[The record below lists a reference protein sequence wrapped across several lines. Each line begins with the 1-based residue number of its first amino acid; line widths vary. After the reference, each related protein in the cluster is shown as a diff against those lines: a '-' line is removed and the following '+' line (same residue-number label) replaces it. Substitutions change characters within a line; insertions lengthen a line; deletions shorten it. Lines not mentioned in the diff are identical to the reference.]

1 MVGGTTMFGY
11 IPVHNIM
18 MEVFIFQ
25 IKKIAKSIFFFI
37 TYIFVLFSLVACQNN
52 TPISHN
58 AKNNGVQHFEKL
70 HAEEVA
76 QITFISP
83 STKSSVGA
91 HLPMD
96 AKLWQEFLD
105 KLTELEPRN
114 KNTDNKKGWS
124 YYFRIELKSGDVIS
138 ISFLG
143 KDIKINGY
151 SYEINDYSDDE
162 LEYFCKTTE

>member
-1 MVGGTTMFGY
+1 
-11 IPVHNIM
+11 
-18 MEVFIFQ
+18 
-25 IKKIAKSIFFFI
+25 
-37 TYIFVLFSLVACQNN
+37 
-52 TPISHN
+52 
-58 AKNNGVQHFEKL
+58 
-70 HAEEVA
+70 
-76 QITFISP
+76 
-83 STKSSVGA
+83 
-91 HLPMD
+91 MD
-96 AKLWQEFLD
+96 AELWQEFLD